1 MTDKDSDSNDNN
13 IIDFV
18 EIKMRKLAQSFADA
32 GKFDISEKLWKALE
46 LYLDNECKLW
56 FDKGEPV
63 MIRYSEEELANIG
76 KKDDDKDDETSP

>member
-1 MTDKDSDSNDNN
+1 MTDKDSNNNDNN
-13 IIDFV
+13 VIDFV

-32 GKFDISEKLWKALE
+32 GKFDIAEKLWKALE

-63 MIRYSEEELANIG
+63 MIKYSGEELAIIG
-76 KKDDDKDDETSP
+76 KEGAAKDDEPSP